1 MTCCERPT
9 STAELAGLQKAAT
22 GRFERTSTPR
32 SVDTL
37 SNEQEICLSPSPPP
51 PLSSPPPPPVP
62 SAPPPGELPV
72 PLGTEITA
80 CEPRQPG
87 DKVGDAD
94 RADADAS
101 LVSHSIDRRGI
112 AARNRV
118 AASIAPRSVKV
129 SARASR
135 GFRVV
140 AMAEKP
146 KILRENEKEAWLS
159 EMEREG
165 ANPFKDPMAIV
176 GILGI
181 TFPFVILAVAGAAGY
196 IGQ

>member
-1 MTCCERPT
+1 MSFAVA
-9 STAELAGLQKAAT
+9 STATLVTATAA
-22 GRFERTSTPR
+22 RPERAST
-32 SVDTL
+32 
-37 SNEQEICLSPSPPP
+37 
-51 PLSSPPPPPVP
+51 
-62 SAPPPGELPV
+62 
-72 PLGTEITA
+72 
-80 CEPRQPG
+80 
-87 DKVGDAD
+87 
-94 RADADAS
+94 
-101 LVSHSIDRRGI
+101 RGI

>member
-1 MTCCERPT
+1 MSFAVA
-9 STAELAGLQKAAT
+9 STATLVTATAA
-22 GRFERTSTPR
+22 RPERAST
-32 SVDTL
+32 
-37 SNEQEICLSPSPPP
+37 
-51 PLSSPPPPPVP
+51 
-62 SAPPPGELPV
+62 
-72 PLGTEITA
+72 
-80 CEPRQPG
+80 
-87 DKVGDAD
+87 
-94 RADADAS
+94 
-101 LVSHSIDRRGI
+101 RGI

-140 AMAEKP
+140 AMAEKKP